1 MLAEDYS
8 YTGNAPSLS
17 NQEGRTICFI
27 LECLKKTCSPFLK
40 ASSQNNLCFPLNE
53 DKLTQIFVEQIEV
66 FIRSYPNIGVKNQ
79 YSDTFYGTKGIPD
92 FYFHKIEEGV
102 HNEPLMVWE
111 AKILSNSLGKKR
123 EKEYVIGENNNGGI
137 ERFKTEMHGKGID
150 NCGLIGYVQKDEPN
164 HWLKKINNWITDL
177 ATLHKSWKADE
188 ILSELDS
195 NTDYC
200 FLESIAHR
208 KTNDIKLSHLWII
221 SN

>member
-17 NQEGRTICFI
+17 NQGGRTIYFI

-40 ASSQNNLCFPLNE
+40 ASSQNNLYFPLNE
-53 DKLTQIFVEQIEV
+53 NRLTQIFVEQIEV
-66 FIRSYPNIGVKNQ
+66 FIKSHPNIGVKNQ

-221 SN
+221 LN